1 MVLDPSCYSVICYC
15 CQLGLRPP
23 TSLMHANLC
32 VGGVVF
38 SLSFLARTSEKSRKR
53 APREQ
58 RCDRPRRAHACMQM
72 VCVRSLSFKP
82 YLENPMYK
90 CCFASKCDILVP
102 DTFGREP
109 SRSRPPRTP
118 LAVSRVARACA
129 DVPVVG
135 QVDGACRIRHR
146 AHAAVLSAVEAGGGM
161 GGAEPDAPCSG
172 AVGGSTISLGA
183 ASR

>member
-1 MVLDPSCYSVICYC
+1 
-15 CQLGLRPP
+15 
-23 TSLMHANLC
+23 MHANLC
-32 VGGVVF
+32 VGGVLF
-38 SLSFLARTSEKSRKR
+38 SLSFLSNKREKQKTRPERTEM
-53 APREQ
+53 
-58 RCDRPRRAHACMQM
+58 CDRPRRAHACMQM
-72 VCVRSLSFKP
+72 VCVRSFKP

-102 DTFGREP
+102 DTFGRGP

-146 AHAAVLSAVEAGGGM
+146 AHAAVLSAVEAG
-161 GGAEPDAPCSG
+161 
-172 AVGGSTISLGA
+172 VGGEGRSLTHRAAAPWAGA
-183 ASR
+183 PYRSARRRGSSRRRPR